1 MRDRLKQKEDYTYTY
16 DNSTTEECNE
26 LIESFEKSPAIRFLW
41 TNIKPLIRGKILF
54 TPNTPATRYS
64 SMSLRVL
71 VIVLCLRMIIQQVNS
86 TFQSMETAKNL
97 MTDWN
102 ERISRRLRDVLL
114 DEGNQQFLK
123 EFFTSNEGTI
133 LEVLGKFEILSLSQ

>member
-1 MRDRLKQKEDYTYTY
+1 M
-16 DNSTTEECNE
+16 
-26 LIESFEKSPAIRFLW
+26 A
-41 TNIKPLIRGKILF
+41 
-54 TPNTPATRYS
+54 
-64 SMSLRVL
+64 L

-102 ERISRRLRDVLL
+102 ERIFRRLRDVLL